1 MVSTRAASAP
11 IKRTDREEIQMKPD
25 TLSGAYATKLG
36 RPAQPAPRPVSAL
49 PLRPRLLS
57 PASQAEPPLP
67 DSEALF
73 IALRRSLASCR
84 DTTQLRM
91 LAAFEGPRK
100 TVV

>member
-1 MVSTRAASAP
+1 M
-11 IKRTDREEIQMKPD
+11 RTD

-36 RPAQPAPRPVSAL
+36 RPAQPALRPASSL
-49 PLRPRLLS
+49 PLRPRPLP
-57 PASQAEPPLP
+57 PARPTEPPLP

-91 LAAFEGPRK
+91 LGRLTRP
-100 TVV
+100 